1 MIQNVLIQMFVCCSM
16 QIVFGL
22 LLLTQHVFMSKVS
35 LTALEDCL
43 GPLTTSTGCKSA
55 KLQSAF
61 AAKHYAPNGSMIIM
75 KWLFFTLN
83 VCRWKCLSRRMFDC
97 LAASALP
104 RYMCNIVQK
113 ETEAN
118 KWTIVS
124 SEINANEP
132 LTFKNLI
139 IEHRSLRFY

>member
-35 LTALEDCL
+35 LTALEDFL

-75 KWLFFTLN
+75 K
-83 VCRWKCLSRRMFDC
+83 
-97 LAASALP
+97 
-104 RYMCNIVQK
+104 
-113 ETEAN
+113 
-118 KWTIVS
+118 
-124 SEINANEP
+124 
-132 LTFKNLI
+132 
-139 IEHRSLRFY
+139 